1 MADESKNLQG
11 QGKLPKTSAQIAK
24 EREAEVDFAFR
35 KQEQTIIPV
44 NLEEE
49 MRQSFIDY
57 AMSVIT
63 DRAIPDIRDGLKP
76 VHRRILYSMQVQGF
90 TPDKPYRK
98 CATTVGDVIGHYHP
112 HGDAAVYDAMVRL
125 AQDFSMRYPLVD
137 GHGNFGSRDG
147 DPPAAYRYTEARLQ
161 KLASQMM
168 LELNKDTVDFQLNFS
183 EEVMEPEVFPAGFPN
198 LLVNGST
205 GIAVGMT
212 TNIPPH
218 NLNEVVDATI
228 HLIDN
233 PDATADDLM
242 EILPGPDFP
251 TYGMILGTSGIRAA
265 YRSGRGRI
273 IVRAHCEVEEMPH
286 GRYRIVVHDLP
297 YMVNKARL
305 IERIAEQV
313 KDKRIE
319 GISDIRDES
328 DRSEAVRI
336 VIELKRDA
344 TPTVVLNQ
352 LYKHTQLQDSF
363 SVNMLAL
370 VKTEDGHLA
379 PKLVNLPEALSHFVN
394 HQSEVITR
402 RTKFD
407 LENAAA
413 RRHIVEGLMLALDRI
428 DEVIATIR
436 ASKNGQEAKQNLME
450 KFGFSERQ
458 AQHVGDMR
466 LWRLSGLERDKVKAE
481 HAELCEKIAYYESIL
496 ADRNLLMS
504 IMKEELT
511 AVKNRFGDERR
522 TSIELG
528 MFGDVDDESL
538 IEEEQIVVTMSN
550 AGYIKRMP
558 TTVYASQ
565 HRGGRG
571 IAGMQTRD
579 EDFVDTIL
587 TTSTHDYLLFFTN
600 KGRVFHLK
608 GYQIPE
614 SGRQARGMAIVNL
627 LQLHSDE
634 SISSIVPIASMDL
647 DGNLLFAT
655 RQGLVKKTGL
665 KEYININR
673 AGLIAISL
681 REGDE
686 VVTVRLV
693 EKGADVVLVTRE
705 GMSIHFNAGDVRR
718 TGRNTMGVRGINLR
732 PGDRVIGMV
741 VAEPEETLLVVSEK
755 GLGKRS
761 RICDYRLQ
769 GRGGKGLIT
778 YRMNERSGKLIAAA
792 IVTDEQDLLLINDLG
807 IIIRIHVSEIP
818 VMSRNTLG
826 VSLMRCPD
834 DSQVVDLAVVEREED
849 SEAEVEVEAV
859 EALSEAE
866 AAELAAADLDL
877 DEPSA
882 EAELAEDSEPLVD
895 EE

>member
-1 MADESKNLQG
+1 MADDKKELRED
-11 QGKLPKTSAQIAK
+11 KLPKTAAQLAQ
-24 EREAEVDFAFR
+24 EREAEVDYAFR
-35 KQEQTIIPV
+35 EQEQNIIPV
-44 NLEEE
+44 NLEDE

-63 DRAIPDIRDGLKP
+63 DRAIPDVRDGLKP
-76 VHRRILYSMQVQGF
+76 VHRRILYSMQMQGF

-112 HGDAAVYDAMVRL
+112 HGDMAVYDAMVRL
-125 AQDFSMRYPLVD
+125 AQSFAMRYPLVD

-168 LELNKDTVDFQLNFS
+168 QDLNKDTVDFQLNFS
-183 EEVMEPEVFPAGFPN
+183 EELMEPEVFPAGFPN

-218 NLNEVVDATI
+218 NLGEVVAATI
-228 HLIDN
+228 HLIDH
-233 PDATADDLM
+233 PEADADELM
-242 EILPGPDFP
+242 EHLPGPDFP
-251 TYGMILGTSGIRAA
+251 TGGMILGTSGIRAA
-265 YRSGRGRI
+265 YRSGRGKI
-273 IVRAHCEVEEMPH
+273 IVRSHCEVEEMAH

-313 KDKRIE
+313 KDRRIE
-319 GISDIRDES
+319 GIADIRDES
-328 DRSEAVRI
+328 DRNEEIRI

-363 SVNMLAL
+363 SVNILAL
-370 VKTEDGHLA
+370 VKDGEGHLA
-379 PKLVNLPEALSHFVN
+379 PKLVNLPQALQYFID

-402 RTKFD
+402 RTRFD

-413 RRHIVEGLMLALDRI
+413 RRHIVEGLIMALDQI
-428 DEVIATIR
+428 DEVISTIR
-436 ASKNGQEAKQNLME
+436 ASKNSQEAKENLMA

-481 HAELCEKIAYYESIL
+481 HAELSERIAYYESIL
-496 ADRNLLMS
+496 ADRQLLLGLL
-504 IMKEELT
+504 KDELLALT
-511 AVKNRFGDERR
+511 ERFDDERR
-522 TSIELG
+522 TTIELG
-528 MFGDVDDESL
+528 LFGDVDDESL
-538 IEEEQIVVTMSN
+538 IEEEQIVVTMSH

-600 KGRVFHLK
+600 RGRVFSLK

-627 LQLHSDE
+627 LQLAADE
-634 SISSIVPIASMDL
+634 TISSIVPLASLDL
-647 DGNLLFAT
+647 EGHLLFAT
-655 RQGLVKKTGL
+655 RSGLVKKTEL
-665 KEYININR
+665 REYANLNR
-673 AGLIAISL
+673 GGLIAIAL
-681 REGDE
+681 RTDDE
-686 VVTVRLV
+686 VVSVRLV
-693 EKGADVVLVTRE
+693 PDDAELVLVTRQ
-705 GMSIHFNAGDVRR
+705 GMAIHFSVSDVRA
-718 TGRNTMGVRGINLR
+718 TGRNTMGVRGIRLGA
-732 PGDRVIGMV
+732 GDRVIGMV
-741 VAEPEETLLVVSEK
+741 VAKPEESLLVVSEK
-755 GLGKRS
+755 GYGKRS
-761 RICDYRLQ
+761 LISDYRQ
-769 GRGGKGLIT
+769 QARGGKGLIT
-778 YRMNERSGKLIAAA
+778 YKITEKTGELIAAA
-792 IVTDEQDLLLINDLG
+792 LVTDENDLLLINNQG
-807 IIIRIHVSEIP
+807 VIIRIHLAEIP
-818 VMSRNTLG
+818 IFSRNTQG
-826 VSLMRCPD
+826 VTLMRCRGEA
-834 DSQVVDLAVVEREED
+834 QVVDLAIVERE
-849 SEAEVEVEAV
+849 SEAPAESVE
-859 EALSEAE
+859 
-866 AAELAAADLDL
+866 L
-877 DEPSA
+877 DEK
-882 EAELAEDSEPLVD
+882 